1 MSGSIACFPSV
12 TSQSRGLSQTNP
24 VGLFPFP
31 KFAYSSSLP
40 PSLPPLPPS
49 PRFLQA
55 YYKEQFA
62 GFSKYYYWK
71 YIRPGSVKPLAHLMV
86 LTGVVGYTVEWFA
99 LGQHHVAHKKAIVD
113 KALAEHGHGH

>member
-1 MSGSIACFPSV
+1 M
-12 TSQSRGLSQTNP
+12 GLIS
-24 VGLFPFP
+24 FHD
-31 KFAYSSSLP
+31 SSHS
-40 PSLPPLPPS
+40 PSLPPP
-49 PRFLQA
+49 FLQA

-71 YIRPGSVKPLAHLMV
+71 YIRPGSIKPLAHLMV

>member
-1 MSGSIACFPSV
+1 MCSPTLPAMPLISSSPS
-12 TSQSRGLSQTNP
+12 P
-24 VGLFPFP
+24 PP
-31 KFAYSSSLP
+31 PSLP
-40 PSLPPLPPS
+40 PSLPPFPPF
-49 PRFLQA
+49 PPQA